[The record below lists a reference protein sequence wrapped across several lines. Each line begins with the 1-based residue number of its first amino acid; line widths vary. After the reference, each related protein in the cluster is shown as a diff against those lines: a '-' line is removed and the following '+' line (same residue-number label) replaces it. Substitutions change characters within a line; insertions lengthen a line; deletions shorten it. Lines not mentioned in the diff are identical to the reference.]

1 MITKNNDISF
11 VPADTEDVFF
21 GRIYTHKA
29 AYPDTDIW
37 QSQGIVSDRF
47 DDAVTIYS
55 YDDFDADELNAFLK
69 FIGYRSIFCSKN
81 VAEVLGI
88 KSQKQGAIMR
98 CESTQK
104 QPKIIAKKRINENI
118 RDVFD
123 VIYENEKADFSSW
136 YVDISHRLR
145 HNLCRCFSID
155 IENKPVSVA
164 VTNTET
170 PKISVIS
177 GVATLSEY
185 RRKGYAADVVLTI
198 TDDILKENKSA
209 YLCCNSDLMK
219 FYERLCF
226 VKTDEWVLYV

>member
-1 MITKNNDISF
+1 MIVKNDDISF
-11 VPADTEDVFF
+11 MSQDNEDIFW

-47 DDAVTIYS
+47 DGAVTIYS
-55 YDDFDADELNAFLK
+55 YDDFDADELKAFLK
-69 FIGYRSIFCSKN
+69 LIGYQSIFCSKN
-81 VAEVLGI
+81 VAEVLGM

-104 QPKIIAKKRINENI
+104 QPKVIAKKRANENI

-123 VIYENEKADFSSW
+123 VIYETEKADFSSW

-170 PKISVIS
+170 PKNSVIS

-185 RRKGYAADVVLTI
+185 RRKGYASDVVLTI
-198 TDDILKENKSA
+198 TDDILKGRKSA
-209 YLCCNSDLMK
+209 YLCCNYDLIK
-219 FYERLCF
+219 FYERLGF
-226 VKTDEWVLYV
+226 VKTGEWVLYV